1 MADNAMA
8 AYWELPAIS
17 RYVNDHLTRV
27 LVYILLTLTQ
37 KSSHCCSVVVPC
49 L

>member
-8 AYWELPAIS
+8 AYWDLPAIS

-27 LVYILLTLTQ
+27 LVYILLTIPQ
-37 KSSHCCSVVVPC
+37 KPSHCYSVVVPC